1 MWYMLCTN
9 WVVFENNKCIISIGT
24 QSWIGSLWVSFKKW
38 QKLKSLWSLLELGL
52 IKSRPKWTNSSGIM
66 KLKQLLIKH
75 WKSWYTLTLNDAGF
89 LVS

>member
-66 KLKQLLIKH
+66 NLKLVWTTFNKTLEKLIH
-75 WKSWYTLTLNDAGF
+75 LSIYL
-89 LVS
+89 

>member
-24 QSWIGSLWVSFKKW
+24 QSWIGSLWVSLKKW

-52 IKSRPKWTNSSGIM
+52 IKSRPKWTNSSAIM
-66 KLKQLLIKH
+66 KLKLVWTTFNKTLEKLIH
-75 WKSWYTLTLNDAGF
+75 LSIYL
-89 LVS
+89 